1 MEKLKNPQTL
11 LKILGIVLMIV
22 IAAVQFL
29 PYWQLEEEAVSINS
43 YVWFPND
50 HKDVGKYIKAEV
62 GEEVNIYSIIPA
74 PVVTLLF
81 AVLGIAAFAKYPK
94 LPLSAVCGVVVGIVG
109 LWNYL
114 TCPAYALGAN
124 QTLHL
129 VLFGVVL
136 AVNALACL
144 LAIIAKVKEA

>member
-11 LKILGIVLMIV
+11 LKILGIVLMII

-29 PYWQLEEEAVSINS
+29 PYWQLEEEAVSVNS

-74 PVVTLLF
+74 PGVTLLF

-114 TCPAYALGAN
+114 TCPAYALGAS

>member
-22 IAAVQFL
+22 IAAAQFL
-29 PYWQLEEEAVSINS
+29 PYWQLEEEAVSVNS

-114 TCPAYALGAN
+114 TCPAYALGAS

-144 LAIIAKVKEA
+144 LAIIAKAKEA

>member
-29 PYWQLEEEAVSINS
+29 PYWQLEEEAVSVNS

-114 TCPAYALGAN
+114 TCPAYALGAS

>member
-29 PYWQLEEEAVSINS
+29 PYWQLEDEAVSINS

-81 AVLGIAAFAKYPK
+81 AVLGIAALAKYPK

-114 TCPAYALGAN
+114 TCPAYALGAS

-129 VLFGVVL
+129 VLFAVVL

-144 LAIIAKVKEA
+144 LAIIAKAKEA